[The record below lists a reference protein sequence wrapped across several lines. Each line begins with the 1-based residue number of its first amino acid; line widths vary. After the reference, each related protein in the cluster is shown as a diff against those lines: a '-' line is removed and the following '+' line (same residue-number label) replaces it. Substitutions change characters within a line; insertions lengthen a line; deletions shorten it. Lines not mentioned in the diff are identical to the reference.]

1 MNFVTQHSI
10 FIFILT
16 VANWFH
22 IGFAQLLDSVV
33 FIGDSDIF
41 YWNLQGDSSQT
52 IPGSTNVGVSGAT
65 CQTTLNNIDGYLAT
79 YQPTLVI
86 LKCGTNDM
94 WGGGQVSPEEAY
106 DRFTK
111 VIDRIILF
119 GAKVIAM
126 STKPVSNLLCCIIIL
141 FLFILS
147 SNDYFGSYLTWMSM
161 LLF

>member
-1 MNFVTQHSI
+1 MNFVTQHRI
-10 FIFILT
+10 FIFLLT

-22 IGFAQLLDSVV
+22 IGFAELLDSVV
-33 FIGDSDIF
+33 FIGDSDVF
-41 YWNLQGDSSQT
+41 YWGRQGESSET
-52 IPGSTNVGVSGAT
+52 IPGSINVGVSGAT
-65 CQTTLNNIDGYLAT
+65 CQSTLNNIDGYLAT

-111 VIDRIILF
+111 VIDRIILS

-126 STKPVSNLLCCIIIL
+126 STKPVSNLLHCN
-141 FLFILS
+141 FVF
-147 SNDYFGSYLTWMSM
+147 YLDMCVLVLISHGC
-161 LLF
+161 LRFCFNRG